1 MTAVLDTRLLSKA
14 LGQALYSLMS
24 NLCHPL
30 LYQLSVLACLTLAI
44 STPSIRP
51 QYPDPTCTLLSF
63 LCLSYTWSLLCCCK
77 LLLGITRTCFLQ
89 ISHRDVKSNNVLLS
103 EDFESAK
110 ICDVGL
116 ARIMGGTSL
125 SSSSHLVHATFA
137 YAAPE
142 ILLNKR

>member
-1 MTAVLDTRLLSKA
+1 MWTQDLHLAAVTSFAPAVL
-14 LGQALYSLMS
+14 
-24 NLCHPL
+24 
-30 LYQLSVLACLTLAI
+30 
-44 STPSIRP
+44 
-51 QYPDPTCTLLSF
+51 
-63 LCLSYTWSLLCCCK
+63 
-77 LLLGITRTCFLQ
+77 Q
-89 ISHRDVKSNNVLLS
+89 IYHRDVKSNNVLLS
-103 EDFESAK
+103 EDFQSAK